1 MSIAA
6 SPPTGPQPPVRRP
19 PAPVSRTLVGAL
31 IALAVLF
38 AVWFGPARD
47 WVALAVFALPPLV
60 LGIAAMLRSRT
71 AAYWASVLALAWFSH
86 GIMASWTRPSE
97 LAFGLLETLLALV
110 VVFAANLPG
119 LRARFSKKP
128 PPTP

>member
-6 SPPTGPQPPVRRP
+6 TPPTGPQPPVRPR
-19 PAPVSRTLVGAL
+19 ATVSRTLVGAL
-31 IALAVLF
+31 VALVLLY
-38 AVWFGPARD
+38 AAWFGPARD
-47 WVALAVFALPPLV
+47 WVALAVFALPPLI
-60 LGIAAMLRSRT
+60 LAIAAMLRSRT

-86 GIMASWTRPSE
+86 GIMASWTRPSQ
-97 LAFGLLETLLALV
+97 LVFGLLETLLALV

>member
-1 MSIAA
+1 MSSAA
-6 SPPTGPQPPVRRP
+6 TPARP
-19 PAPVSRTLVGAL
+19 PFSRTLVAAL
-31 IALAVLF
+31 IALAVLY
-38 AVWFGPARD
+38 AVWFAPARD
-47 WVALAVFALPPLV
+47 WAALVVFALPPLA

-71 AAYWASVLALAWFSH
+71 AAFWASVLALAWFSH
-86 GIMASWTRPSE
+86 GIMASWTHPSE

-110 VVFAANLPG
+110 VVYAANLPG

>member
-1 MSIAA
+1 MSSAA
-6 SPPTGPQPPVRRP
+6 TPARP
-19 PAPVSRTLVGAL
+19 PFSRTLVAAL
-31 IALAVLF
+31 IALAVLY
-38 AVWFGPARD
+38 AVWFAPARD
-47 WVALAVFALPPLV
+47 WAALVVFALPPLA

-71 AAYWASVLALAWFSH
+71 AAFWASVLALAWFSH

-119 LRARFSKKP
+119 LRARFAKKRP
-128 PPTP
+128 PAP